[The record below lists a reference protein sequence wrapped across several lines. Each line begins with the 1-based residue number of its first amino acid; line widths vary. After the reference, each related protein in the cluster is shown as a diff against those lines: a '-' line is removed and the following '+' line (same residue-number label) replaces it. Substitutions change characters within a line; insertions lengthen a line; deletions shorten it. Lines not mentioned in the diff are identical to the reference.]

1 MARPRQWPPRVLRHS
16 SGAAFLR
23 VHGSN
28 VYLGFRFA
36 DRNKPANRT
45 AYLAKVAELESGPDR
60 TQTGFK
66 PDTNR
71 IQTGCSTVAA
81 LILHFWR
88 YAVVHYAGRKEL
100 PNYRLAL
107 AVLRVAV
114 GDVPATAF
122 GPRQLKTVQQ
132 AMAARGWCRRVV
144 NRMTGR
150 VKTMFRWLESEG
162 LVTPG
167 TWHGLLTVPGLP
179 RGAAP
184 EREEVAPV
192 PEADLLATL
201 PHLHP
206 IVRAAVEVQ
215 LWTGARPSEVLGL
228 RAGDLHRDGRLV
240 LPGGL
245 VVELGDVWAAVL
257 SAHKTAWRG
266 KRRVLLFGPRAQAA
280 LAPALDRPT
289 GDHLFSPLEASLSWL
304 AAAGR
309 RVNLDHAR
317 RPGERYTVDSYRRA
331 IGRACKRAGVPAW
344 APGRLRHNAATRLVQ
359 EFGWNVGRI
368 ILGHS
373 SVQTT
378 AVYAVEDLGKA
389 VEAMRQAG

>member
-23 VHGSN
+23 VDGRN

-36 DRNKPANRT
+36 DRALPANRA
-45 AYLAKVAELESGPDR
+45 AYLAKVAELEG
-60 TQTGFK
+60 G
-66 PDTNR
+66 R
-71 IQTGCSTVAA
+71 IPEGSRKNPGTSTPHTVAG
-81 LILHFWR
+81 LILRFWS
-88 YAVVHYAGRKEL
+88 YAKTHYGARKEL
-100 PNYRLAL
+100 ANFKPAL
-107 AVLRVAV
+107 AVLRATA
-114 GDVPATAF
+114 GDVPAAAF
-122 GPRQLKTVQQ
+122 GPRQLKQVQQ
-132 AMAARGWCRRVV
+132 AMVARGWCRRVV

-162 LVTPG
+162 LVAPG

-184 EREEVAPV
+184 ERDEVAPV

-228 RAGDLHRDGRLV
+228 RAVDLKRDGRLA

-257 SAHKTAWRG
+257 HEHKTAWRG

-280 LAPALDRPT
+280 LTPVLNRQT
-289 GDHLFSPLEASLSWL
+289 GNYLFSPLEASLSWL

-317 RPGERYTVDSYRRA
+317 RPGDRYTPDSYRRA

-344 APGRLRHNAATRLVQ
+344 APGRLRHSAATRLVQ
-359 EFGWNVGRI
+359 EVGWDAARLC
-368 ILGHS
+368 LGHAD
-373 SVQTT
+373 VAMTK
-378 AVYAVEDLGKA
+378 VYAVEDLSKA
-389 VEAMRQAG
+389 VEAMRRAG